1 MINRKQIPKQVRQT
15 RDRSGAQPPRIPLS
29 DRAVRGLLRRLR
41 DRERELQAMF
51 AVEQDRVR
59 TEGLAQL
66 EGIVGDDA
74 DLAFIR
80 THLGLERGLIDR
92 CVGQLA
98 DIAAARERIMR
109 GEFGNC
115 IDCGEPIERA
125 RLIASPTAS
134 RCADC
139 QARIEHALRITG
151 TAR

>member
-1 MINRKQIPKQVRQT
+1 MINRKQIPTHVRQA
-15 RDRSGAQPPRIPLS
+15 RDRSAAQPPRLPLS
-29 DRAVRGLLRRLR
+29 DRAVRGVLRQLR
-41 DRERELQAMF
+41 DRERELQATF
-51 AVEQDRVR
+51 AVEQDRLR

-74 DLAFIR
+74 DRAFIR
-80 THLGLERGLIDR
+80 TQLGLERGLIDR

-98 DIAAARERIMR
+98 DIARARERILH

-115 IDCGEPIERA
+115 IECGEPIERA

-139 QARIEHALRITG
+139 QARIEHALRITR

>member
-1 MINRKQIPKQVRQT
+1 
-15 RDRSGAQPPRIPLS
+15 
-29 DRAVRGLLRRLR
+29 
-41 DRERELQAMF
+41 MF